1 LQAKISGFANLSQKY
16 FISNPLLRMGLGGV
30 RTVQKKAQTF
40 KDFPEIPG
48 ESLMDRRVR
57 FWKWKRSQGAAGYL
71 GKASVGQKPT
81 IKTLARLVQTLL
93 DRVHTLEQSQPLNTK
108 DGEQC

>member
-1 LQAKISGFANLSQKY
+1 
-16 FISNPLLRMGLGGV
+16 MGLGGV

-57 FWKWKRSQGAAGYL
+57 FWKWKRAQGQRNSF
-71 GKASVGQKPT
+71 GKASVGQRPT

-93 DRVHTLEQSQPLNTK
+93 DRVHTLEQSQLINTK
-108 DGEQC
+108 DGDQC